1 VLVLTIYLLADL
13 LRIRHLFY
21 WLIPASCR
29 PRAVVF
35 GDEIFAKIGAYLI
48 VCALVAIP
56 VAAAVRLLLVELLL
70 PWLDRQ

>member
-1 VLVLTIYLLADL
+1 MHSIFGAS
-13 LRIRHLFY
+13 RKM
-21 WLIPASCR
+21 PAHALCDGFGTVQ
-29 PRAVVF
+29 VVF
-35 GDEIFAKIGAYLI
+35 GDEIFVKIGAYLI